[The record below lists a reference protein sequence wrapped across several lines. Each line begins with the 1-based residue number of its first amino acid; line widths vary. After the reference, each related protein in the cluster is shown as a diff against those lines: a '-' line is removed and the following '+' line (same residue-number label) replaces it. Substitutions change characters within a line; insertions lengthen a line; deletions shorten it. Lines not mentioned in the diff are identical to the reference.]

1 MDFSYVLVSNETVK
15 VYLATPGPGTYLLPS
30 EFGIVRYP
38 INNQTTM
45 SSRHRVQTKESD
57 DSN

>member
-1 MDFSYVLVSNETVK
+1 MDFSCVLVSNETVK

-38 INNQTTM
+38 INN
-45 SSRHRVQTKESD
+45 
-57 DSN
+57 